1 MQEIACL
8 SKHMENI
15 TNIKGCTDCELSC
28 QNVVY
33 DIEKLSKISQE
44 QPADKADTVINIEY
58 LTWPIVRYKREV
70 LFGWVDLLVSFGGI
84 AGLFLGFSLLSGVE
98 IIYYFTLRA
107 CCMVYKNRD
116 DLQKIEEEKMRKSL
130 NRFDLS
136 LKPNLQHTKMTR
148 RKSLPTVLLVEET
161 KKNYD
166 LDKNTMKTR
175 NGVIQINFNRPNFR
189 TNKVTPYQSFPLNK
203 KFRSN
208 STDQPFYYGYM
219 P

>member
-1 MQEIACL
+1 
-8 SKHMENI
+8 MENI
-15 TNIKGCTDCELSC
+15 TNINGCIDCELSC

-33 DIEKLSKISQE
+33 DIEKLSKVSQE
-44 QPADKADTVINIEY
+44 QPAEKADTVINIEY

-116 DLQKIEEEKMRKSL
+116 DLQKIEEEKMMKSL
-130 NRFDLS
+130 QRFDLS
-136 LKPNLQHTKMTR
+136 LIPSTTQSKLTR
-148 RKSLPTVLLVEET
+148 RKSLPTVLIVEET
-161 KKNYD
+161 KTNYEVDKNYT
-166 LDKNTMKTR
+166 KKR
-175 NGVIQINFNRPNFR
+175 NGVIKISFNPPNFKPV
-189 TNKVTPYQSFPLNK
+189 KVAPYQSYPLNK

>member
-1 MQEIACL
+1 
-8 SKHMENI
+8 MENI

-33 DIEKLSKISQE
+33 DIEKLSKTSQE
-44 QPADKADTVINIEY
+44 QPADKIDTVINIEY

-116 DLQKIEEEKMRKSL
+116 DLQKIEEEKMMKSL
-130 NRFDLS
+130 KRFDLS
-136 LKPNLQHTKMTR
+136 LIPNIKQSKTIR
-148 RKSLPTVLLVEET
+148 RKSLPTVLIVEESG
-161 KKNYD
+161 KNYD
-166 LDKNTMKTR
+166 LDKNSMKKR
-175 NGVIQINFNRPNFR
+175 NGVIQINFNRPNFK
-189 TNKVTPYQSFPLNK
+189 TIKVAPYQSYPLNK

>member
-1 MQEIACL
+1 
-8 SKHMENI
+8 MENI
-15 TNIKGCTDCELSC
+15 TNIKGCTECELSC

-33 DIEKLSKISQE
+33 DIEKLGKISQE
-44 QPADKADTVINIEY
+44 HPTEKIDSVINIEY

-116 DLQKIEEEKMRKSL
+116 DLQKIEEEKMSKSL
-130 NRFDLS
+130 KRFDLT
-136 LKPNLQHTKMTR
+136 LMPRKQQTKVTR
-148 RKSLPTVLLVEET
+148 RKSLPTILIVEE
-161 KKNYD
+161 NELND
-166 LDKNTMKTR
+166 LDKNHMRKR

-189 TNKVTPYQSFPLNK
+189 TIKVAPYQSYPLNK